1 MGVRSNT
8 ALESADGRGTLLE
21 LPQTKHRMGNSEKTQ
36 NVHLT
41 TKWCVW
47 GAYLAWKNLKM

>member
-8 ALESADGRGTLLE
+8 ALESADGRRTLLE

-41 TKWCVW
+41 PN
-47 GAYLAWKNLKM
+47 GAFGGHIWPGKI